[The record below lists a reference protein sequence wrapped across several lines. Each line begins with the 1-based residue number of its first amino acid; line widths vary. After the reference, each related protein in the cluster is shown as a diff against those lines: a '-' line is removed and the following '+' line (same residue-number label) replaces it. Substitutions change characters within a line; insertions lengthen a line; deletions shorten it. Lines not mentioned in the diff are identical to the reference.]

1 VRAWTGRPFARSS
14 PTSGARRAT
23 LSEIT
28 MTTDELTTEIAEP
41 RPFRNGRR
49 YVLAA
54 FALACVIVIVIVAVV
69 ARNSSEAPAQ
79 LRIRQDAVATKHGSS
94 DFSAALEGEDL
105 GSGDEVRSD
114 PSGQAQVEFFDGS
127 IVRLDGDTHVTLR
140 EIEDR
145 TQGRQI
151 LLAMGAGR
159 TWNRVAELT
168 STEDRYELRLP
179 NATVN
184 VQGTTFLAD
193 CRSQQECYVVGFDG
207 TSEVTSVTGV
217 KRTVRDGDCIKTSG
231 AGITQ
236 CDEKALGLVDTWV
249 KENLADD
256 QQLALRRGPST
267 PRVSLSPIPSVTP
280 RANTGST
287 TRRPV
292 APAATPPPTARAT
305 KAPTP
310 KPTPEDTPIPSPTKR
325 PRKSPNP
332 TAEPSAQPTDCPNPD
347 ECIDQ

>member
-1 VRAWTGRPFARSS
+1 
-14 PTSGARRAT
+14 
-23 LSEIT
+23 
-28 MTTDELTTEIAEP
+28 MTTDELTTEIDA
-41 RPFRNGRR
+41 RPFRQGRR

-54 FALACVIVIVIVAVV
+54 FALACVVVIVIVAVV
-69 ARNSSEAPAQ
+69 ARNSSDAPAQ
-79 LRIRQDAVATKHGSS
+79 LRIRQDAIATKHGSS

-114 PSGQAQVEFFDGS
+114 PSGQAQIEFFDGS

-140 EIEDR
+140 AIEDR
-145 TQGRQI
+145 TEGRQI
-151 LLAMGAGR
+151 LLGMGAGR

-168 STEDRYELRLP
+168 STQDRYELRLP

-207 TSEVTSVTGV
+207 TSEITSVTGV
-217 KRTVRDGDCIKTSG
+217 KRAVRDGDCVKTSD

-267 PRVSLSPIPSVTP
+267 PRASLSPSPAAT
-280 RANTGST
+280 RGTTGSV

-292 APAATPPPTARAT
+292 APVSTPAPTPRAT

-310 KPTPEDTPIPSPTKR
+310 KPTPEDTPIPSPTKK
-325 PRKSPNP
+325 PRRSPNPSAEP
-332 TAEPSAQPTDCPNPD
+332 TAEPTECPNPD

>member
-1 VRAWTGRPFARSS
+1 
-14 PTSGARRAT
+14 
-23 LSEIT
+23 
-28 MTTDELTTEIAEP
+28 MKTDELTTTIDS
-41 RPFRNGRR
+41 RPFRQGRR

-54 FALACVIVIVIVAVV
+54 FALACVVVIVAVAVV
-69 ARNSSEAPAQ
+69 ARNSSDAPAQ
-79 LRIRQDAVATKHGSS
+79 LRIRQDAIATRHGSS
-94 DFSAALEGEDL
+94 DFTAALEGEDL

-127 IVRLDGDTHVTLR
+127 IVRLDGDTQVTLR
-140 EIEDR
+140 SVEDR
-145 TQGRQI
+145 KEGRQI

-168 STEDRYELRLP
+168 SRQDRYELRLP

-184 VQGTTFLAD
+184 VRGTTFLAD
-193 CRSQQECYVVGFDG
+193 CRSQAECYVVGFDG
-207 TSEVTSVTGV
+207 ESEITSVTGV
-217 KRTVRDGDCIKTSG
+217 KRAVRDGDCVKTSES
-231 AGITQ
+231 GIEQ

-267 PRVSLSPIPSVTP
+267 PRASLTPSPTATVRSDRPAT
-280 RANTGST
+280 N
-287 TRRPV
+287 RRPAP
-292 APAATPPPTARAT
+292 APAATVAPTPRAT

-325 PRKSPNP
+325 PRRSPKPSAEP
-332 TAEPSAQPTDCPNPD
+332 TAEPTPCPNED